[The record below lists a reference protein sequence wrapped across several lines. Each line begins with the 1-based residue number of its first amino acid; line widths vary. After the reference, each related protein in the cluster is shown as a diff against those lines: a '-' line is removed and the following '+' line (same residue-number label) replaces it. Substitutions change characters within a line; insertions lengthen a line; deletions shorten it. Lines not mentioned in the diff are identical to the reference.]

1 MRLLLYRYF
10 ILILVTMLK
19 VKEKREKSSPPRPS
33 LRRCDSTRLH
43 STRRDATQLTPPGGS
58 SPQLR
63 RLPPELVLLSAR
75 LLELLHQRVGGTS

>member
-43 STRRDATQLTPPGGS
+43 STRRDATYGGG
-58 SPQLR
+58 
-63 RLPPELVLLSAR
+63 LVLFWQNQQQRCCFSQR
-75 LLELLHQRVGGTS
+75 SQLH